1 MALVLKPKEHIEYW
15 LRSAA
20 HDLESAETLFEH
32 NRYDWCLFLGHL
44 VVEAFFVRDNPN
56 ENVPF
61 IHNLAKLAERT
72 KLLLTEEQRTF
83 LLEINNLISKDDI
96 QTTNLNFIV
105 NAHLNSLKITFPKLR
120 SSTIGYCNRCRKK
133 NPKADPISGERNPSR
148 SGLFVRFERKRQRT

>member
-44 VVEAFFVRDNPN
+44 VVEKILKAFCVRDNPN

-83 LLEINNLISKDDI
+83 LLEINQFNIKGRYPDYKFEFYGKCTPEFTENYFSKI
-96 QTTNLNFIV
+96 KELYNWLLQ
-105 NAHLNSLKITFPKLR
+105 
-120 SSTIGYCNRCRKK
+120 
-133 NPKADPISGERNPSR
+133 
-148 SGLFVRFERKRQRT
+148 QM